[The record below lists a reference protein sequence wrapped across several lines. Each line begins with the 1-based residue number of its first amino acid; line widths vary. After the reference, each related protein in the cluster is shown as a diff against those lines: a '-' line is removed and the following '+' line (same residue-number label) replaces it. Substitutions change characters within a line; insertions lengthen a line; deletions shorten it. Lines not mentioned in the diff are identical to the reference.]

1 MKNKTKQMMVHET
14 ETKKIKLSEPKLV
27 APAIAPEVIPA
38 TTDPAQ
44 TSQKVRELALMNMTI
59 VILEEVKF
67 LRKKVSDLESDV
79 QRVDARNRKQG
90 KTNKR
95 RHSPLHISRQRS
107 FCTPPAKQQRR
118 TKRRISI
125 RIIPSFNEMRLL
137 PSRRKLQ
144 Y

>member
-1 MKNKTKQMMVHET
+1 MVRET

-27 APAIAPEVIPA
+27 PPAIVPEAIPTA
-38 TTDPAQ
+38 GPAQ
-44 TSQKVRELALMNMTI
+44 ISQKARELALMNMTI

-107 FCTPPAKQQRR
+107 FCRPKQQRR
-118 TKRRISI
+118 SQRRISI
-125 RIIPSFNEMRLL
+125 RIIPSSNDMRLL
-137 PSRRKLQ
+137 PLRRRKLQ
-144 Y
+144 FQDR

>member
-1 MKNKTKQMMVHET
+1 MVHET

-27 APAIAPEVIPA
+27 APAVIPA
-38 TTDPAQ
+38 AAAIPTTGPAQ
-44 TSQKVRELALMNMTI
+44 FSQKARELALMNMTI

-67 LRKKVSDLESDV
+67 LRKKVSDLENDV

-90 KTNKR
+90 KPNRR

-107 FCTPPAKQQRR
+107 FCRPDQQRR

-125 RIIPSFNEMRLL
+125 RIIPSYKMNPL
-137 PSRRKLQ
+137 PIRKRKFKAYQ
-144 Y
+144 DSNTGR